1 MNGDYFTLQKM
12 KQKML
17 IVVSI
22 FVYSCTENNEKQNDL
37 VENENRIETSYSKF
51 LGLYYSA
58 HLTDSL
64 KQRIL
69 DGDMKAYA
77 ELRGIYLL
85 SDNRNEF
92 LFYAVYMA
100 ENNDSKE
107 VRSDLEYLLTSGTK
121 LNESKFSEL
130 ILKNYI
136 LGDTLQ

>member
-1 MNGDYFTLQKM
+1 
-12 KQKML
+12 ML
-17 IVVSI
+17 IVASVLI
-22 FVYSCTENNEKQNDL
+22 YGCTENNEKQKDL
-37 VENENRIETSYSKF
+37 VENENMIETSYSKF
-51 LGLYYSA
+51 LGLYHNV
-58 HLTDSL
+58 HLIDSL

-77 ELRGIYLL
+77 ELRDIYLL

-92 LFYAVYMA
+92 LFYAVYVA

-121 LNESKFSEL
+121 LNDSRFSEL
-130 ILKNYI
+130 ILKDYI